1 MDQSKKSTT
10 QTDQSASDNVANKNP
25 QPQNI
30 KQPSGEIGGSQGQE
44 PTTFGDWQHAGR
56 CSDF

>member
-1 MDQSKKSTT
+1 MTDKEKKTPEAQTEAAT
-10 QTDQSASDNVANKNP
+10 QTPKAVT
-25 QPQNI
+25 QP
-30 KQPSGEIGGSQGQE
+30 KGEIGGTQGQE